1 MIIIQK
7 HLKFYGNILETYWL
21 YGEITDFTEANPT
34 TNSFSLK
41 EKINRSNR
49 QQWYRK
55 CWNNGT
61 NKISK

>member
-7 HLKFYGNILETYWL
+7 HLQFYGNILETYWL

>member
-7 HLKFYGNILETYWL
+7 HLQFYGNILETYWL
-21 YGEITDFTEANPT
+21 YGEITDFTEANRT
-34 TNSFSLK
+34 ANSFSLK

-61 NKISK
+61 NKISQ